1 MAYRQTK
8 KEQRSDPRLKK
19 CPFCPP
25 GRGPDRPPVPVRTG
39 TGASKGGVGAKYI
52 DYKDYPIMKPLIDY
66 FGNIR
71 SRYYT
76 GTCLKHQ
83 KMLKNA
89 IERARFMGMLAYRK

>member
-1 MAYRQTK
+1 MAYRHTK

-19 CPFCPP
+19 CPFC
-25 GRGPDRPPVPVRTG
+25 GGADRQ
-39 TGASKGGVGAKYI
+39 GAKYI
-52 DYKDYPIMKPLIDY
+52 DYKDYPVMKPLIDY

-89 IERARFMGMLAYRK
+89 IEKARFMGMIAYRK